1 MEPLPRRRAGLLA
14 APATAAILLLTACSD
29 PSGTGIVAPTTSAA
43 PSTTS
48 APPSAEP
55 SSPEPSTTSA
65 APVRGTVTG
74 LGQPE
79 VLAERLEVPWGLAF
93 LPDGS
98 ALVAQRRSGDVAVV
112 SPDGGTRAVGR
123 VPGVLDRGEGGLL
136 GLALAPGGE
145 AVLAYLTSTEGDN
158 RLVSLPFDGDGFG
171 RPTVLLDGVPQGSTH
186 NGGRIVV
193 GPDGAVWIG
202 TGDAGDPDR
211 AQDVG
216 DLGGKILRIA
226 ADGSIP
232 SDNPFPGSPVW
243 SYGHRNVQGLAFD
256 SAGRLWATEFG
267 QNDVDELNLVVRGG
281 NHGWPIVEGAGGD
294 DRYVD
299 PAITWPTDQAS
310 PSGLAIVDDVAY
322 LGALRGE
329 RLWQV
334 PLRQDGV
341 GEAEAA
347 LGGRFGR
354 IRTVEA
360 APDGALWF
368 TTSNR
373 DGRGS
378 PAADDDRVVR
388 LRIG

>member
-1 MEPLPRRRAGLLA
+1 MEPTVLVRGAAVAAAVLLA
-14 APATAAILLLTACSD
+14 GCASAEQPRAT
-29 PSGTGIVAPTTSAA
+29 PSPTTSSAQPSSASSA
-43 PSTTS
+43 PSAT
-48 APPSAEP
+48 AEP
-55 SSPEPSTTSA
+55 EPTVSGA
-65 APVRGTVTG
+65 VAP
-74 LGQPE
+74 LGRPD
-79 VLAERLEVPWGLAF
+79 VLATDLEVPWGLAF

-98 ALVAQRRSGDVAVV
+98 ALVAQRRSGEVV
-112 SPDGGTRAVGR
+112 RVYSDGGSTTVGR

-136 GLALAPGGE
+136 GLALAPGSE

-388 LRIG
+388 MPIG